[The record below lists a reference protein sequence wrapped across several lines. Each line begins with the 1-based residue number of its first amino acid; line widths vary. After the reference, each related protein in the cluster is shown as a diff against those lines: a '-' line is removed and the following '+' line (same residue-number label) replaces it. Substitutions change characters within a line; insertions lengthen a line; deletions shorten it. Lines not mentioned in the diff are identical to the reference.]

1 MILDLKALFVG
12 DSPIQV
18 DYSFRPEE
26 DQLPNVSLV
35 HVTGR
40 LVNEAD
46 IVMSQLSASFEM
58 PLLCDRC
65 MSEYVAQYNFPV
77 EHVLVTSLNHEDE
90 DRFILVEQGQLDVDE
105 LVVSDILLSLPMKHL
120 CLPDCKGL
128 CPTCGR
134 NLNEGPCG
142 CKKPIDPRLEA
153 LGKLL
158 E

>member
-1 MILDLKALFVG
+1 MILDLKALFAG

>member
-1 MILDLKALFVG
+1 MILDLKALFAG

-18 DYSFRPEE
+18 DYFFRPEE

-58 PLLCDRC
+58 PLSCDRC

-120 CLPDCKGL
+120 CRPDCKGL

>member
-1 MILDLKALFVG
+1 MILDLKALFAG

-46 IVMSQLSASFEM
+46 IVMSPLSASFEM
-58 PLLCDRC
+58 PLLGDRC

-142 CKKPIDPRLEA
+142 CRCV
-153 LGKLL
+153 
-158 E
+158 

>member
-1 MILDLKALFVG
+1 M
-12 DSPIQV
+12 
-18 DYSFRPEE
+18 
-26 DQLPNVSLV
+26 
-35 HVTGR
+35 
-40 LVNEAD
+40 
-46 IVMSQLSASFEM
+46 
-58 PLLCDRC
+58 
-65 MSEYVAQYNFPV
+65 
-77 EHVLVTSLNHEDE
+77 TSLNHEDE

>member
-1 MILDLKALFVG
+1 MILDLKALFAG

-120 CLPDCKGL
+120 CRPDCKGL